1 MSNKN
6 NEKNELWA
14 LRHSAEH
21 VLMQA
26 MLKFYPKI
34 KMAMGPATDEGFYF
48 DFDLD
53 EKISEKDFPKIE
65 KEMQKIIDA
74 NIPIRHEEM
83 PVDQAKEVFKD
94 NEYKLEWIKEIEE
107 RGEKV
112 SIYITGNN
120 FIDICAGP
128 HVEST
133 GKIGAF
139 KLTKI
144 AGAYWRGDEKNK
156 MLTRIYGTAFSTKNE
171 LEEYLKLLEEAMARD
186 HNKLGKELS
195 IFVTSEAVGQGLPL
209 LAPKGAKIKQIL
221 QRWIEDEEE
230 KRGYQLTITPLMAKS
245 DLYKISGHWD
255 HYKDGMFLID
265 ASGEEMALRP
275 MTCPFQFQ
283 IFNSQTRS
291 YRDLPIRYNETS
303 TLFRNETSGEMHGL
317 IRLRQFTLSE
327 GHLICRMDQ
336 LEKEFDG
343 VLDLINYI
351 MKTLGLTDFWYRFS
365 KWDPNDKKDKY
376 INNPKAWEGSQKI
389 LKQILDKHKLEYEEV
404 DGDAAFYG
412 PKLDIQMKNVHGKED
427 TIITVQIDFALP
439 ERFDM
444 KYVDKDGSEKRPIV
458 IHRSSIGCYE
468 RTMALLIEKY
478 AGAFP
483 LWLSPTQIAIIS
495 VGEQHKEYCKKM
507 ADEFIEENLRV
518 EVWDEDETVGNKIRK
533 AVNQKIPYMLVI
545 GDKEIN
551 SDKLHI
557 RKRGEQDIVEM
568 DKKEFSDRIKK
579 LIEEKSQEL

>member
-1 MSNKN
+1 MSQN
-6 NEKNELWA
+6 NEKDELWA

-26 MLKFYPKI
+26 MQKFYPKI

-48 DFDLD
+48 DFDLED
-53 EKISEKDFPKIE
+53 KISENDFPKIE
-65 KEMQKIIDA
+65 KEMQKIINAD
-74 NIPIRHEEM
+74 IPITHEEM
-83 PVDQAKEVFKD
+83 SVDEAKTIFKD
-94 NEYKLEWIKEIEE
+94 NAYKLEWIKEIEE

-112 SIYITGNN
+112 SIYKTGNN
-120 FIDICAGP
+120 FIDVCAGS

-139 KLTKI
+139 KLTKL

-156 MLTRIYGTAFSTKNE
+156 MLTRIYGTAFPTKNE
-171 LEEYLKLLEEAMARD
+171 LEEYLKRLEEAIARD
-186 HNKLGKELS
+186 HNKLGKELDLF
-195 IFVTSEAVGQGLPL
+195 ITSEIVGQGLPL
-209 LAPKGAKIKQIL
+209 LTPKGTKIKQLL
-221 QRWIEDEEE
+221 QRWVEDEEE
-230 KRGYQLTITPLMAKS
+230 KRGYQLTITPFMAKS

-255 HYKDGMFLID
+255 HYKDGMFLVD
-265 ASGEEMALRP
+265 GSGEEMALRP

-303 TLFRNETSGEMHGL
+303 TLFRNESSGEMHGL

-327 GHLICRMDQ
+327 GHLICRIDQ
-336 LEKEFDG
+336 LEKEFDD
-343 VLDLINYI
+343 VLDLINHI

-376 INNPKAWEGSQKI
+376 INDPKAWEESQKI
-389 LKQILDKHKLEYEEV
+389 LKQILNKHKLDYEEV

-444 KYVDKDGSEKRPIV
+444 KYVDKDGSEKRPII

-468 RTMALLIEKY
+468 RTLALLIEHY

-483 LWLSPTQIAIIS
+483 LWLSPTQIVIVS
-495 VGEQHKEYCKKM
+495 VGEQHKEHCKKL
-507 ADEFIEENLRV
+507 ANEFKEQNLRI
-518 EVWDEDETVGNKIRK
+518 EVWSEDETVGNKIRK

-551 SDKLHI
+551 SEKLHV
-557 RKRGEQDIVEM
+557 RKRNQQDVVEM
-568 DKKEFSDRIKK
+568 DKKEFFDTVNK
-579 LIEEKSQEL
+579 LVKDKSQEL